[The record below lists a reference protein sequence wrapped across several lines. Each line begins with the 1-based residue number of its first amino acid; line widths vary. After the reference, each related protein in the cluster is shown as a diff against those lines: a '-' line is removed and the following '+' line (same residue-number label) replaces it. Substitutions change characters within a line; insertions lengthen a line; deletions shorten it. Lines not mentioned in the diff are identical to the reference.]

1 VLQVVSQ
8 ERHKENEEG
17 RVTQPNAA
25 FCVCCRFWANG
36 LTNHSEVRNRCK
48 LTTPRLH

>member
-1 VLQVVSQ
+1 MLQVVSQ
-8 ERHKENEEG
+8 ERHKENEA
-17 RVTQPNAA
+17 RTRDAA
-25 FCVCCRFWANG
+25 ERRFLCLLPVLANG